1 MSIRRKSESLGT
13 CPRVTPTGT
22 KVTLTATPKDGYRF
36 VEWQVVSGGVTI
48 ADDSFTIQS
57 ADVTVKAVFEP
68 GHTHAYGTPEW
79 KWADDYSTAKAIF
92 TCTANDDTQTVD
104 AAVAD
109 PVTTPATCTEAGKTV
124 YTAKVTFVGKE
135 YTGEKTVPGDPATG
149 HTYGA
154 PEWTWSADCKTATAT
169 FKCSKGDYTQTIN
182 AAVNVETFAPS
193 CARMGQNHFTAT
205 ATLNGVTW
213 TDERSVTF
221 PATGHTYGTPVWS
234 WSEDNSAATI
244 TFKCLKGDDT
254 QTIDAAIE
262 EPEITAAT
270 CTQAGSAVYTA
281 TATFLDE
288 TYTDEKTVELPAAG
302 HTYGGKP
309 VWSWAEDHTS
319 ATATFKC
326 LKGDD
331 TQTVDA
337 AVTGEATADG
347 GTKYTATANFLGETY
362 TATVTDSPAPKHT
375 LTVNYIDGDNNPVD
389 DPYTEQLEEGT
400 DYTVVSPTIH
410 HLIPDR
416 AVVEGTMGTADITE
430 TVTYSDDDVLITF
443 RINFKKKTDRATQ
456 TAWRGE
462 KTKLTPF
469 PFKQQSSVRFMG
481 WNTKADGSGKAY
493 ADGGKITPRKDVTL
507 YAQWSQLYA
516 LSFHQNGG
524 KGKMNSLKTNI
535 GETVRLPACAFTHNS
550 GYSFDCWTT
559 KKDGTG
565 AVYADQ
571 AKLVVSGVMTL
582 YAQWKGLSA
591 KVSFSTNGGKGKMDQ
606 ITVTTPA
613 QIQLPECG
621 FTKKGCIFTGWI
633 DGNKVLHAPG
643 ETITVR
649 NNMKLKAQW
658 TKQGIVGFNKN
669 KGRGKMDD
677 QLGLPGE
684 RITLNRNTFTRDGY
698 EFTGWNTSG
707 NGSGTAYKDG
717 AKFKIVDTNKVILYA
732 QWKKKESGKLTLTPV
747 KTISL
752 SAKKR
757 YLEATVTLDGQPVKG
772 AKVTFTFHDKV
783 KEKKTNKDGVAEY
796 SITKSM
802 VKKLKVGEKVEYSVT
817 FGETTITKKAK
828 IVE

>member
-1 MSIRRKSESLGT
+1 MPAHDVTVKAQLADKRNLVVDLTGNNDVPISPLVASGIMESSSLYEKMLAVDGDTAYDLNGDEISDVLFINNEAGASLQCIEEGASALTCDYENIDLPSGPYCPYNSITFQFIKPYSATVTVNDAAMGEASATPTSGT
-13 CPRVTPTGT
+13 TGT

-36 VEWQVVSGGVTI
+36 VEWQVVSGDVTI
-48 ADDSFTIQS
+48 VDDSFTIQS
-57 ADVTVKAVFEP
+57 ADVTVKAVFEA
-68 GHTHAYGTPEW
+68 GHNHTYGTPEW
-79 KWADDYSTAKAIF
+79 IWAENYLTAKAIF
-92 TCTANDDTQTVD
+92 TCTAN
-104 AAVAD
+104 
-109 PVTTPATCTEAGKTV
+109 
-124 YTAKVTFVGKE
+124 
-135 YTGEKTVPGDPATG
+135 
-149 HTYGA
+149 
-154 PEWTWSADCKTATAT
+154 
-169 FKCSKGDYTQTIN
+169 
-182 AAVNVETFAPS
+182 
-193 CARMGQNHFTAT
+193 
-205 ATLNGVTW
+205 
-213 TDERSVTF
+213 
-221 PATGHTYGTPVWS
+221 
-234 WSEDNSAATI
+234 
-244 TFKCLKGDDT
+244 
-254 QTIDAAIE
+254 
-262 EPEITAAT
+262 
-270 CTQAGSAVYTA
+270 
-281 TATFLDE
+281 
-288 TYTDEKTVELPAAG
+288 
-302 HTYGGKP
+302 
-309 VWSWAEDHTS
+309 
-319 ATATFKC
+319 
-326 LKGDD
+326 DD

-443 RINFKKKTDRATQ
+443 RINYKIKTDKATQ

-469 PFKQQSSVRFMG
+469 PFKQPSSVRFMG

-493 ADGGKITPRKDVTL
+493 ADGGKITPREDVTL
-507 YAQWSQLYA
+507 YAQWSQLYT
-516 LSFHQNGG
+516 LSVNSNGGKGKNGGSIKAVAGEKVRLPKCSIKPPKDYQVFAGWNTAKDGSGKAYADQAIFTMPASKTTLYAQWIGKPAKIDFSGNGG
-524 KGKMNSLKTNI
+524 KGKMKSLKTNI

-571 AKLVVSGVMTL
+571 AKLVVSGDMSL
-582 YAQWKGLSA
+582 YAQWKGKSA
-591 KVSFSTNGGKGKMDQ
+591 KVSFSASGSKGKMDQ

-613 QIQLPECG
+613 QIQLHECG

-649 NNMKLKAQW
+649 NNMKLKAQL
-658 TKQGIVGFNKN
+658 TKPGIVGFDKN
-669 KGRGKMDD
+669 KGYGKMDD

-698 EFTGWNTSG
+698 EFTGWNTSR

-717 AKFKIVDTNKVILYA
+717 AKFKIVDTKTVTLYA
-732 QWKKKESGKLTLTPV
+732 QWKKKESGTLTLTSV

-752 SAKKR
+752 SAKNQ

-783 KEKKTNKDGVAEY
+783 KERKTNKDGVAEY

-817 FGETTITKKAK
+817 FGETTITKKVK
-828 IVE
+828 IVK